1 MAIPCTLVRPTYSPA
16 PAATGSATSTAA
28 KLSASDGEAGD
39 QFGRSVAVDGATVVV
54 GAPKNDAAY
63 AFIREDSAWS
73 QAAKFTASDSD
84 GSEEFGSSVAVR
96 GGTIVIGAPFADIDP
111 ADDDDEGERS
121 GAAYVF
127 IKSDSGWA
135 TSTETAKLIL
145 PAGGAV
151 EEADEFGNSV
161 AVDDNSIVVGAPQ
174 ADDGRGSAYVSDKLK
189 WTPIG
194 ASTATTTSHEVT
206 ALTNGVEYQFQV
218 RAMDNVGESPPSD
231 IARAT
236 PENRPPTFD
245 DGHATER
252 AVNEDA
258 ETGEPVGSPVTATD
272 PDEDQLTYSLSV
284 DQELHADYFTIG
296 GSDGQIFVGPGAMLD
311 YESDV
316 KEYSVTVSVRDGQ
329 NSGGIPDTEDEDAS
343 IPVYISVSNVEEA
356 GSVSLSSVQPQV
368 GRELTASV
376 SDPDSPTGVTD
387 VSWQWE
393 RSADGSNGWSDISG
407 ASSDRY
413 TPVTNDAGD
422 HLRAR
427 VSYTDGH
434 GAGKSTVSNP
444 TDAVRAIEPSPTPT
458 PTPAP
463 TPTPVPITVV
473 PVEDVTPVPTVGPGI
488 PSVHLIDPT
497 TGAMIT
503 SSDGS
508 IDLTFPRESRQRTYQ
523 VTIDTSLEQCAGGVE
538 PLTDLLLVCATVNI
552 HSAEGVLESDVRLIR
567 AASAAIKLTPERV
580 EELGG
585 LTVLYQVYATGGVAV
600 QKRGETSEAWSP
612 LRFELDTN
620 DDGGATVRIPSIRDF
635 SNFALTIDEAVLA
648 EVRGLLGLGLSPTP
662 VAMSPTVT
670 APLTPTPTAVADA
683 TTAAPDVEVG
693 DTTAPPGLLI
703 AFGLAG
709 LLLAIAGLSAM
720 RERRSN
726 GRL

>member
-1 MAIPCTLVRPTYSPA
+1 M
-16 PAATGSATSTAA
+16 
-28 KLSASDGEAGD
+28 
-39 QFGRSVAVDGATVVV
+39 
-54 GAPKNDAAY
+54 
-63 AFIREDSAWS
+63 
-73 QAAKFTASDSD
+73 
-84 GSEEFGSSVAVR
+84 R

-111 ADDDDEGERS
+111 ADDDDDEGERS

-127 IKSDSGWA
+127 IRSDSGWA
-135 TSTETAKLIL
+135 TSTESAKIIL

-151 EEADEFGNSV
+151 EEADGFGNSV

-174 ADDGRGSAYVSDKLK
+174 TDDGRGSVYVSDKLK
-189 WTPIG
+189 WIRINN
-194 ASTATTTSHEVT
+194 STATTTSHEVT

-218 RAMDNVGESPPSD
+218 RAVDMVGESPPSD

-245 DGHATER
+245 YAPEGYYRT
-252 AVNEDA
+252 VNEDA

-272 PDEDQLTYSLSV
+272 PDEDQLTYSLSE
-284 DQELHADYFTIG
+284 DEGYAGYFTIG

-329 NSGGIPDTEDEDAS
+329 DLQGIPIDDD
-343 IPVYISVSNVEEA
+343 VDVSVAVTITVENVEEA
-356 GSVSLSSVQPQV
+356 VSVPI
-368 GRELTASV
+368 
-376 SDPDSPTGVTD
+376 SPT
-387 VSWQWE
+387 Q
-393 RSADGSNGWSDISG
+393 
-407 ASSDRY
+407 
-413 TPVTNDAGD
+413 
-422 HLRAR
+422 
-427 VSYTDGH
+427 
-434 GAGKSTVSNP
+434 
-444 TDAVRAIEPSPTPT
+444 
-458 PTPAP
+458 TPAP

-552 HSAEGVLESDVRLIR
+552 HSAEGVLESNVRLIR
-567 AASAAIKLTPERV
+567 AASAAITLTPEQV

-585 LTVLYQVYATGGVAV
+585 LIVLYQVYATGGVAI
-600 QKRGETSEAWSP
+600 QKRGEASEAWSP

-620 DDGGATVRIPSIRDF
+620 GGGGATVRIPSIRNF

-662 VAMSPTVT
+662 VPMSPTVT

-683 TTAAPDVEVG
+683 TTPTPDVEVG
-693 DTTAPPGLLI
+693 DATAPPGLLI
-703 AFGLAG
+703 AIGLAG
-709 LLLAIAGLSAM
+709 LLLAIAGFSTV